1 MRIGT
6 TSALIQLRRE
16 IDGQPDIAEERS
28 SFDFCEGPKIEF
40 TRKAENL
47 VASVE
52 EIKVAKLDISVE
64 TIEDKIQPVKTGRK

>member
-6 TSALIQLRRE
+6 TSALIQLKRE

-28 SFDFCEGPKIEF
+28 SFDFSQGPKIEF

-64 TIEDKIQPVKTGRK
+64 TIEDKI